1 MWSFMYKKMI
11 RMTDR
16 RLLAN
21 TKVNA
26 EFKIGFYKPGF
37 TITSKFWSK
46 NNILNDIFTKPSGF
60 VSKSA
65 VAITKHWKRIIKLK
79 FLSKSFKIATGEHNT
94 VVKD

>member
-1 MWSFMYKKMI
+1 MYKKMI

-46 NNILNDIFTKPSGF
+46 NNILNDILYKTL
-60 VSKSA
+60 
-65 VAITKHWKRIIKLK
+65 RICIEISSSYNKTLETYNKAKVFIK
-79 FLSKSFKIATGEHNT
+79 II
-94 VVKD
+94 